1 MSRRDNECFGLP
13 NSGLVAGTVFGII
26 IIIWGLSIL
35 FGWVIN
41 IMAFGAII
49 IGALIV
55 AGSIYQ
61 LTRKRS

>member
-1 MSRRDNECFGLP
+1 MPKREDECFGLP
-13 NSGLVAGTVFGII
+13 HSGVVAGIVLGII

-49 IGALIV
+49 IGTLIL
-55 AGSIYQ
+55 AGAIYK
-61 LTRKRS
+61 LTRRRG